1 MSIPY
6 TVGLTGTIASGKSSA
21 LLFFESQGI
30 DVVCA
35 DTIAKQLTQKG
46 HPALETIAAH
56 FGPSIL
62 TNTGELNRKVLK
74 ACIIQ
79 NPIERRWLENYLH
92 PQIRSHIEQEV
103 QKANSSYVMVD
114 IPLLT
119 DRAHFPYLNRV
130 LLLEIDER
138 IQVERLMTRDDCSQ
152 ERAEQMIALQPSI
165 TLRRAL
171 ADDII
176 QNNESLDALH
186 KKLQAL
192 HARYLKDAS

>member
-1 MSIPY
+1 MPY

-21 LLFFESQGI
+21 LHFFESQGI

-35 DTIAKQLTQKG
+35 DAIAKQLTQKG
-46 HPALETIAAH
+46 HPALDTIAAH

-62 TNTGELNRKVLK
+62 TDNGELDRKVLK

-79 NPIERRWLENYLH
+79 SPIERRWLENYLH
-92 PQIRSHIEQEV
+92 PQIRSQIEQEI
-103 QKANSSYVMVD
+103 QKASSSYVMVD

-130 LLLEIDER
+130 LLLEIDEHL
-138 IQVERLMTRDDCSQ
+138 QLERLMARDHCSQ
-152 ERAEQMIALQPSI
+152 ARAEQMIALQPSI

-176 QNNESLDALH
+176 QNNDSLDAL
-186 KKLQAL
+186 KQKLQAL
-192 HARYLKDAS
+192 HERYLKDAS